1 MCEHRACR
9 IAIAA
14 TIAVAVFAVPGH
26 AQVPAS
32 AAAAAAALAVSFP
45 EPGLSLAEAERML
58 QLRNRDLQSARR
70 AVEAAQANTLSAGAR
85 PNPTL
90 SLGLSSINPQ
100 AGIGSGGWRDKTID
114 TSVRLDQVFE
124 RGNKLDLRLATARS
138 VEQAAGEDFQDT
150 FRQQRLALRLA
161 YYDLRLGQ
169 ERVAVLRDNAQ
180 LYERTLAAADLRLR
194 AGDIAA
200 ADVSRIRVDALRAAN
215 DARGAQADLQR
226 AQSTLAY
233 LIGAERDAAALRA
246 SDPWPSPGPGTGVV
260 TDELV
265 ERRPDVRAARS
276 RLDAAQSARELSRS
290 LRTRDVSLGVQYDR
304 YPVHPTNGLGSGTSY
319 GVFMSVPLFTR
330 YHFEGEIARAE
341 ADVGAAEDGM
351 ERARAIARAELGRAS
366 GDLQA
371 ARDRLQRF
379 EGSLLAEAGRSAEA
393 AEFAYRNGA
402 LGVMDLLD
410 ARRTLRAIQ
419 VEAAVA
425 RADLARALA
434 SWEAG
439 LGLLAGEVK

>member
-1 MCEHRACR
+1 MRALG
-9 IAIAA
+9 APLLVLALAA
-14 TIAVAVFAVPGH
+14 LVPPSH
-26 AQVPAS
+26 AQVTAS
-32 AAAAAAALAVSFP
+32 AAAAVASVAAALP
-45 EPGLSLAEAERML
+45 EAGLSLAEAERML
-58 QLRNRDLQSARR
+58 QLRNRELQAARR

-90 SLGLSSINPQ
+90 TLGLSSINPQ
-100 AGIGSGGWRDKTID
+100 AGIGSGGYRDKTID
-114 TSVRLDQVFE
+114 TTVRLDQVFE

-138 VEQAAGEDFQDT
+138 VEQAAGDDFQDT
-150 FRQQRLALRLA
+150 WRQQRLALRLA
-161 YYDLRLGQ
+161 YYDLRLAQ

-180 LYERTLAAADLRLR
+180 LYDRTLAAADLRLK

-215 DARGAQADLQR
+215 DARSAQADLQR
-226 AQSTLAY
+226 AQLALAY
-233 LIGAERDAAALRA
+233 LVGAERDAASLRA
-246 SDPWPSPGPGTGVV
+246 ADGWPAPAQGAGTV
-260 TDELV
+260 TDELI

-276 RLDAAQSARELSRS
+276 RLEAALSARELARS
-290 LRTRDVSLGVQYDR
+290 LRTRDVSVGVQYDR

-319 GVFMSVPLFTR
+319 GVFMSVPLFAR

-341 ADVGAAEDGM
+341 SDVGAAEDGL
-351 ERARAIARAELGRAS
+351 ERARAVARAELGRAGS
-366 GDLQA
+366 DLQA
-371 ARDRLQRF
+371 ARERLQRY

-419 VEAAVA
+419 VDAAVA

-439 LGLLAGEVK
+439 LGLYAGEAK